1 MAKSGGKLI
10 TRAKSVAV
18 LLSFMACA
26 CATSAA
32 TESDAPVLAVPAVG
46 QELSPLGAYLAAR
59 QAQRVHDFATAA
71 HYMGA
76 ALAADPANDELV
88 RRTFLFRIGEGDITE
103 AIPLATRIADLD
115 RRSGFADLVLV
126 LQQLKAG
133 HYLEALNRAK
143 ALPDDGAQGVAAP
156 VLTAWAEVGLGQTME
171 AQLAL
176 AGARMR
182 NTLPELTLFHRALIA
197 DETDHIDE
205 AANIYDQLTANTA
218 RLTWRMVE
226 LAGNFYERHQRDA
239 AARRLYQRVRADADS
254 PAIVDAALQRL
265 ATGIIPPRLI
275 ATPQDGAAEAMFD
288 FASILNSRTTLD
300 VALIY
305 ARFALYLKPDFPIA
319 QLLLAEIADELGHRQ
334 QALAD
339 YHAVDRASPLAWS
352 ARLREAA
359 MLDELGHTDDAVALL
374 RQMAAERAH
383 DRQPTIELG
392 DILRSH
398 DRFKEAVVAYDA
410 AFARFGQTQPRDW
423 RLYYSR
429 GIALERSQQWPRAES
444 DLKRALELAPEQPLV
459 LNYLGYSWID
469 QGQHLDQ
476 ALRMVERAVTLRPN
490 DGYIVDSLGWAY
502 FRLGDYTK
510 ATENLEHA
518 IEMVPED
525 PTINDHLGD
534 AYWRTGRHLE
544 ARFQWNRALL
554 FKPDADETSKIQSKL
569 EHGLGQPTA
578 LRQSRGG

>member
-1 MAKSGGKLI
+1 MVKRGGKLI
-10 TRAKSVAV
+10 TRAKSLAI
-18 LLSFMACA
+18 LMSFMACA

-32 TESDAPVLAVPAVG
+32 TESDAPATAVPQAE

-59 QAQRVHDFATAA
+59 HAQQVRDFATAA

-88 RRTFLFRIGEGDITE
+88 RRTFLFRVGEGNITD

-126 LQQLKAG
+126 LQQLKSG
-133 HYLEALNRAK
+133 HYREALDRAR
-143 ALPDDGAQGVAAP
+143 ASPADGAQRVTGP
-156 VLTAWAEVGLGQTME
+156 MLTAWAEVGLGQTME

-176 AGARMR
+176 AGIEAR

-197 DETDHIDE
+197 DVTDHIDE
-205 AANIYDQLTANTA
+205 AARTYDQLTANTA
-218 RLTWRMVE
+218 HLTWRMVE

-239 AARRLYQRVRADADS
+239 AARRLYQRVKASTDNA
-254 PAIVDAALQRL
+254 AIVDAALQRMT
-265 ATGIIPPRLI
+265 TGVIPPRLI
-275 ATPQDGAAEAMFD
+275 ATPRDGAAEAMFD

-319 QLLLAEIADELGHRQ
+319 QLLLAEIADELGHHQ
-334 QALAD
+334 EALAD
-339 YHAVDRASPLAWS
+339 YRAVDRASPLAWS

-359 MLDELGHTDDAVALL
+359 MLDELGHTDDAVAKL
-374 RQMAAERAH
+374 RQMATEHPH
-383 DRQPTIELG
+383 DRQPAVELG

-398 DRFKEAVVAYDA
+398 DRFKEAVVAYDD

-429 GIALERSQQWPRAES
+429 GIALERSQQWARAES
-444 DLKRALELAPEQPLV
+444 DLKRALELEPEQPLV

-469 QGQHLDQ
+469 QGQHLDR
-476 ALRMVERAVTLRPN
+476 ALRMVERAVALRPN

-502 FRLGDYTK
+502 FRLGDYDK
-510 ATENLEHA
+510 ATVNLERA
-518 IEMVPED
+518 IELVPED
-525 PTINDHLGD
+525 ATINDHLGD

-554 FKPDADETSKIQSKL
+554 FKPDPAETAKIQGKL